1 MAGMVLASGYLY
13 ELLRELGLGDFGART
28 GEFLL
33 VRPLKVVAVAV
44 VAMLATRIAARAISR
59 SLQSLHTRAPLLG
72 GSARS
77 ERRAETITDVLVST
91 ARVIIWSIAMLV
103 IFDQLGINLAPL
115 LAGAGIAGI
124 ALGFGAQTLVRDV
137 ISGLFILVEDQYG
150 VGDTVELGDT
160 VGTVEEVNL
169 RVTRVRSVDGKVWF
183 VPNGEVRRVGNAS
196 REWSRA
202 VIDVP
207 VPVGADVGAAVA
219 RIRDEAAAL
228 AASPEFVDVVDG
240 EPEVWGVEALTAESV
255 TVRVAVRTA
264 PQQQARV
271 ARALRARVVDLLVKP
286 SAAAG

>member
-1 MAGMVLASGYLY
+1 MVLASGYLY

-33 VRPLKVVAVAV
+33 VRPLKVVAIFV
-44 VAMLATRIAARAISR
+44 VAIIATRLAARAISR
-59 SLQSLHTRAPLLG
+59 SLQSLHARSPLLG
-72 GSARS
+72 ASP
-77 ERRAETITDVLVST
+77 RADLRATTITDVLLSA
-91 ARVIIWSIAMLV
+91 ARVVIWSIAMLV

-202 VIDVP
+202 VVDVP
-207 VPVGADVGAAVA
+207 VPVGADIGAAVA
-219 RIRDEAAAL
+219 RIRQEAAAL
-228 AASPEFVDVVDG
+228 AASPEFADVVDG
-240 EPEVWGVEALTAESV
+240 EPEVWGVEAMTADTV
-255 TVRVAVRTA
+255 TVRVAMRTA
-264 PQQQARV
+264 AQQQARV
-271 ARALRARVVDLLVKP
+271 ARALRGRVVDLLVKP
-286 SAAAG
+286 SAPAG